1 MAVST
6 EEHDFTLANEE
17 EWDSSLDAAFDQEFE
32 FEISKVNAH
41 LFITQTSCL

>member
-6 EEHDFTLANEE
+6 EEYDSNLANEE
-17 EWDSSLDAAFDQEFE
+17 EWDSNLDAAFDQEFE

-41 LFITQTSCL
+41 LFITQAG